1 MDKRVQR
8 NLEAAGYEFMDAED
22 LLELTEEER
31 RIMELRMELRRGI
44 REQRQR
50 SNLTQ
55 QDLAERI
62 KSSQSRVAK
71 MESGAPDVSL
81 DLMFRGFFAAGGEFR
96 DLKPRRRPVSA
107 VTTKPL
113 ASSKKPKAAKKGK
126 GKKGMAN
133 A

>member
-22 LLELTEEER
+22 FLELTEEER
-31 RIMELRMELRRGI
+31 QIIELRMELRRGI

-55 QDLAERI
+55 QDLAKRI

-71 MESGAPDVSL
+71 MESGAPDISL
-81 DLMFRGFFAAGGEFR
+81 DLMFRGFFAAGGEFS
-96 DLKPRRRPVSA
+96 DLKPRRRTMST

-113 ASSKKPKAAKKGK
+113 ASSEKSKPAKKGK
-126 GKKGMAN
+126 SKKGVAK